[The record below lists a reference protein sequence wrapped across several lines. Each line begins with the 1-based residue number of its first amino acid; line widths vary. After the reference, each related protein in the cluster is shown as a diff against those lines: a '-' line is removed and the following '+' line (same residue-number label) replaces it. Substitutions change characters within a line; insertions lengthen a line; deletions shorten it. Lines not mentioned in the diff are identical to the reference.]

1 MKGVANG
8 FDIAV
13 TDVVAIAK
21 AVIPNWRFP
30 SLAYLNVFIC
40 SENYLNP
47 MKTVRFCSFLQT
59 MVSTVD
65 LSALQLKNYI

>member
-30 SLAYLNVFIC
+30 SLAYLNVFI
-40 SENYLNP
+40 
-47 MKTVRFCSFLQT
+47 SFNSVLRIT
-59 MVSTVD
+59 
-65 LSALQLKNYI
+65 